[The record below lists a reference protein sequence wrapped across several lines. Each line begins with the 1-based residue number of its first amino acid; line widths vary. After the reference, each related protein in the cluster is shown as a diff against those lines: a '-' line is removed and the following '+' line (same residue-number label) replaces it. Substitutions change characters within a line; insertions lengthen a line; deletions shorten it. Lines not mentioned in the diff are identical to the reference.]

1 MKNDIKKYLNDN
13 IDLKYRNFQL
23 GLLPKDTNI
32 LGVRMPIL
40 RKLAKKV
47 SLGDYKSYLK
57 DSSINTYE
65 EIMLQGMV
73 IGNLDIS
80 FDELVSYIDGFVPKI
95 NNWAICD
102 SFVASLKLTKR
113 YKSDMFNY
121 IKKYID
127 SSEFGIRFM
136 LVMLIWYYIDIEYLS
151 SIFSI
156 IDEIKSDKYYVKM
169 AISWLIS
176 SFYIKYENETLEYLK
191 TTKIDDFTYNKSIQ
205 KIVESKQ
212 VSNRKKEILSSM
224 KRKCNN

>member
-40 RKLAKKV
+40 RKLAKKI

-65 EIMLQGMV
+65 EIMLQGMA

-80 FDELVSYIDGFVPKI
+80 FDELVNYIDDFVPKI
-95 NNWAICD
+95 DNWAICD

-136 LVMLIWYYIDIEYLS
+136 LVMLIWYYIDIEYLN

-156 IDEIKSDKYYVKM
+156 IDEVKSDKYYVKM

-176 SFYIKYENETLEYLK
+176 IMYIKYEKETLDYLK

-205 KIVESKQ
+205 KIIESKQ
-212 VSNRKKEILSSM
+212 VSDIKKESLANM
-224 KRKCNN
+224 KRRCNN